1 MNAVDQGNVT
11 HTIDQGK
18 ATVEFSHPLS
28 NSLPGKVLAKLAD
41 TITTLGEDD
50 TVKIIVVRSAGER
63 AFCAGASFDELVAI
77 DNLDTGKIFFSGF
90 ANVINAC
97 RTCPKL
103 IIGRVQG
110 KAVGG
115 GVGLAAAF
123 DYTLATQHAFVKLSE
138 LAVGI
143 GPFVVGPAVERKMGV
158 SAMSQLAINATE
170 WQSAEWARSK
180 GLYTGVY
187 DTAEAMD
194 EAIDAL
200 ANRLCQSNPEAMRQL
215 KKSFGKEPSIGISYL
230 PNVQKSVGNLFFL
243 TSPNRPLP
251 SLRQS
256 KRTPLYCPSIPFYFT
271 IFSNCKDSALFR
283 SSSFV
288 NQAFSVLFIALI

>member
-1 MNAVDQGNVT
+1 MNAVDQGNVLQ
-11 HTIDQGK
+11 TIDQGV
-18 ATVEFSHPLS
+18 ATIEFSHPLS
-28 NSLPGKVLAKLAD
+28 NSLPGKVLAKLAN
-41 TITTLGEDD
+41 TITSLGEDD
-50 TVKIIVVRSAGER
+50 TVKIIVIRSAGDR

-77 DNLDTGKIFFSGF
+77 DNLETGKVFFSGF

-143 GPFVVGPAVERKMGV
+143 GPFVVGPAVERKIGV

-170 WQSAEWARSK
+170 WQSAAWARSK
-180 GLYTGVY
+180 GLYTAVY
-187 DTAEAMD
+187 DTADAMD

-200 ANRLCQSNPEAMRQL
+200 VNKLCQSNPEAMRQL
-215 KKSFGKEPSIGISYL
+215 KQVFWQGTEHWDKLLAERAEISGQL
-230 PNVQKSVGNLFFL
+230 VLSD
-243 TSPNRPLP
+243 
-251 SLRQS
+251 
-256 KRTPLYCPSIPFYFT
+256 FT
-271 IFSNCKDSALFR
+271 K
-283 SSSFV
+283 
-288 NQAFSVLFIALI
+288 QAIAKFKKK